1 MANVLFDV
9 NGTLLD
15 PRALTASWEGAPS
28 GLGLS
33 VLDQTVLQSMVDTM
47 TGEFRPFAD
56 YIRAALAHRA
66 RAARPRRRRG
76 RGGHGR
82 GRRAARLPRRRRRAR
97 APARRRPRAERGDE
111 QRRRRRARRP
121 SATAGLL
128 EHMHAVVG
136 PTRPAP
142 TSPTRASTAT
152 RSTSSASTPAE
163 TWFVAGHWWDV
174 TGAKRAGL
182 RTAWVRATRA
192 SCSRPL
198 PSRTSRPPTSRAAAE
213 AIAAAYEALL
223 APDAANGFALKL
235 PIGP

>member
-66 RAARPRRRRG
+66 ALLGLGDDAVEAGMAAAAALPAYPDAADALARLRVAGHTPSAVTNSAADAAR
-76 RGGHGR
+76 
-82 GRRAARLPRRRRRAR
+82 
-97 APARRRPRAERGDE
+97 
-111 QRRRRRARRP
+111 
-121 SATAGLL
+121 SALGAAGLL

-136 PTRPAP
+136 AD
-142 TSPTRASTAT
+142 
-152 RSTSSASTPAE
+152 SAGAYKPDPRVYRNAIDVLALDPAE

-182 RTAWVRATRA
+182 RTAWVARDEGVLLATA
-192 SCSRPL
+192 PE
-198 PSRTSRPPTSRAAAE
+198 PDIAADDLKAVAE
-213 AIAAAYEALL
+213 AIAAA
-223 APDAANGFALKL
+223 
-235 PIGP
+235 